1 MQLKA
6 THITI
11 QILIT
16 VINNHSYQN
25 IKTLNLLRVWIIQ
38 APSLS
43 QPCMCNNCDGGG
55 RITLLKPH
63 RSHNYMNNHFGHL
76 AHFIV
81 PNCIVCTLFG
91 TCTWTIAP
99 FHTILLLWST
109 LFESLN
115 TSALMAGDPISKFPS
130 KIRFEIP
137 KNYWCLPTNQP
148 TDEQAKFFKEM
159 NSNVETECKTLTWG
173 LSGSRFTALSGGGA
187 RPSCFGGNW
196 FYDLNFHIPSN
207 CFFLWN
213 SFFLFLNVL
222 ESVVQIPMSSFS
234 EMEPISFLDNAILT
248 SWLLQTR

>member
-25 IKTLNLLRVWIIQ
+25 MKTLNLLRVWIIQ

-130 KIRFEIP
+130 FEIP
-137 KNYWCLPTNQP
+137 KNYWCLQTNQP

-159 NSNVETECKTLTWG
+159 YSNVETECKTLTRG
-173 LSGSRFTALSGGGA
+173 LSGSKFTALSGGGA
-187 RPSCFGGNW
+187 CPSFALAGID
-196 FYDLNFHIPSN
+196 FTTSISTSHPTV
-207 CFFLWN
+207 
-213 SFFLFLNVL
+213 SFFETIFSVSQCFRIRYTDSYVYWFVFFVLIFSDGTDIFLK
-222 ESVVQIPMSSFS
+222 
-234 EMEPISFLDNAILT
+234 
-248 SWLLQTR
+248 

>member
-115 TSALMAGDPISKFPS
+115 TTALMADDPISKLPS
-130 KIRFEIP
+130 KIKIWNT
-137 KNYWCLPTNQP
+137 KTLLVPTNQP
-148 TDEQAKFFKEM
+148 PNRRASKVFLGDC
-159 NSNVETECKTLTWG
+159 NVETEC
-173 LSGSRFTALSGGGA
+173 
-187 RPSCFGGNW
+187 
-196 FYDLNFHIPSN
+196 
-207 CFFLWN
+207 
-213 SFFLFLNVL
+213 
-222 ESVVQIPMSSFS
+222 
-234 EMEPISFLDNAILT
+234 
-248 SWLLQTR
+248 